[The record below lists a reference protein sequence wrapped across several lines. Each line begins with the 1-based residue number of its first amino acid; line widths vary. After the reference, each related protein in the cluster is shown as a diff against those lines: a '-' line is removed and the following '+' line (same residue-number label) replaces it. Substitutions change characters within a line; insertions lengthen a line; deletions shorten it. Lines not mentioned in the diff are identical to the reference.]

1 VVILAGYFSPVFDW
15 LIKEILMRK
24 IMMVFLPLLLV
35 LAGCGDDDGGSPS
48 SSSTS
53 SDGGLQPVKP
63 VFSPAPGTFEGA
75 SVPVSISTATPGAT
89 IHYTV
94 DGSEPTTG
102 STVYSGAAIPVD
114 KATTIKAIAVKAG
127 MLLPQ
132 SDVAIGGWLKSNGTP
147 SVTTIATVDAQYG
160 EVRGIAVS
168 GSTVWVVSQKDA
180 RGYVFKYSD
189 TGTLLASYGT
199 GTTIPSTATND
210 GVSLTGVYFKK
221 LDGIVVSEPYVYVS
235 EADGSGNTTLL
246 NRIRRFSSDGSGT
259 VTTVAGRGVAPL
271 SWDDQSDWGNGGAS
285 VNARFN
291 LPYRL
296 VVDGTR
302 FLVADYANRAIRSF
316 EDGGITQ
323 TVLYGNP
330 PNGVNLLAG
339 QSIAANRYDV
349 NGPRGVVVS
358 GSLVLFTDNNS
369 GIYLL
374 DRVNETV
381 SLPLFSTVAGYTS
394 SGTTPF
400 WNNGS
405 LAASSGCV
413 YFYDSDLGIS
423 PIGTRRI
430 YRAPV
435 HGGYIQVL
443 AGNGQDASA
452 DGPALSTGV
461 EAAALAIAE
470 GQVWFT
476 EPATGKIRKFP
487 VVE

>member
-1 VVILAGYFSPVFDW
+1 MKRWLEVLLPV
-15 LIKEILMRK
+15 LLM
-24 IMMVFLPLLLV
+24 
-35 LAGCGDDDGGSPS
+35 LAGCGDDDGASAS
-48 SSSTS
+48 SSSS
-53 SDGGLQPVKP
+53 PALGLQPEKP
-63 VFSPAPGTFEGA
+63 VFSPAPGIFTGA
-75 SVPVSISTATPGAT
+75 SVSVSISTATPGAT
-89 IHYTV
+89 IHYTT

-102 STVYSGAAIPVD
+102 STIYSGIAIPVD
-114 KATTIKAIAVKAG
+114 KAATIRAIAVKDG
-127 MLLPQ
+127 MLQPQ
-132 SDVAIGGWLKSNGTP
+132 SAVATGGWLKSNGT
-147 SVTTIATVDAQYG
+147 STVMTVATVDAKYG
-160 EVRGIAVS
+160 EVRGLAVS
-168 GSTVWVVSQKDA
+168 GSSVWVVSHDGD
-180 RGYVFKYSD
+180 RGYIFKYSD
-189 TGTLLASYGT
+189 TGTLLGSYGT
-199 GTTIPSTATND
+199 GTTTLTTATND
-210 GVSLTGVYFKK
+210 GIAPANAYFKK
-221 LDGIVVSEPYVYVS
+221 LNGIVVDEPYVYVS

-246 NRIRRFSSDGSGT
+246 NRIRRFLSDGSGT

-413 YFYDSDLGIS
+413 YFYDSDMGIS
-423 PIGTRRI
+423 PSGTRRI

-461 EAAALAIAE
+461 EAAALAIAG

>member
-1 VVILAGYFSPVFDW
+1 MRNFVHVILAA
-15 LIKEILMRK
+15 
-24 IMMVFLPLLLV
+24 LLALS
-35 LAGCGDDDGGSPS
+35 GCGGDDEVGSAS
-48 SSSTS
+48 SSSS
-53 SDGGLQPVKP
+53 ADLSLQPATP
-63 VFSPAPGTFEGA
+63 VFSPAPGVFTGA
-75 SVPVSISTATPGAT
+75 SVSVSISTTTPGAT
-89 IHYTV
+89 IHYTT

-102 STVYSGAAIPVD
+102 STIYSGVAIPVD
-114 KATTIKAIAVKAG
+114 KAATIKAIAVKDG

-132 SDVAIGGWLKSNGTP
+132 SVIATGGWLKSNGSP
-147 SVTTIATVDAQYG
+147 SISTIATVAAQYG
-160 EVRGIAVS
+160 EVRGLAVS
-168 GSTVWVVSQKDA
+168 GSSVWVVSHDGE
-180 RGYVFKYSD
+180 RGYIFKYSD
-189 TGTLLASYGT
+189 TGTLLGSYGT
-199 GTTIPSTATND
+199 GTTTLNTATND
-210 GVSLTGVYFKK
+210 GITPGAAYFKK

-296 VVDGTR
+296 VVDGPR

-413 YFYDSDLGIS
+413 YFYDSDMGIS
-423 PIGTRRI
+423 PSGTRRI

-461 EAAALAIAE
+461 EAAALAIAG